1 MQEIEVAAT
10 SRTVQGT
17 GASRRL
23 RRAGRVPGILYGGKQ
38 QAQTIELDHNALY
51 HLLKLEAF
59 HASILNMNL
68 DGKKQQVL
76 LRHLHMHP
84 FKMQVMHVDF
94 QRVAKDKKIYIK
106 VPLHFLN
113 ADIAPGVKVGGGIIS
128 HVMTEV
134 EVSCLPADLPEFI
147 EVDLKDLALGHS
159 VHLSELKFPK
169 GTESPALVRGNDAV
183 VATVQIPK
191 VIVVEEAVAAP
202 TAEEAAAAEGVAA
215 EAGAVAGE
223 KKEGEKAAAPD
234 AGKKEGPKVPETG
247 KKESPKA
254 EKK

>member
-1 MQEIEVAAT
+1 MQIEVTAT
-10 SRTVQGT
+10 SRTQQGT

-23 RRAGRVPGILYGGKQ
+23 RLAGRVPGILYGGKQ

-76 LRHLHMHP
+76 LRELHMHP

-94 QRVAKDKKIYIK
+94 QRVAKDKKIHIE
-106 VPLHFLN
+106 VPLHFIN
-113 ADIAPGVKVGGGIIS
+113 ADLAPGVKVDGGIVS
-128 HVMTEV
+128 HVMNEV

-147 EVDLKDLALGHS
+147 EVDLANLKIGDS
-159 VHLSELKFPK
+159 VHLAELKFPK
-169 GTESPALVRGNDAV
+169 GVESVALVRGNNAV

-191 VIVVEEAVAAP
+191 VIVVEEVAAVPAVEEAVAA
-202 TAEEAAAAEGVAA
+202 EGAAAEAA
-215 EAGAVAGE
+215 PATGE

-234 AGKKEGPKVPETG
+234 AGKKEGAKAPEAG
-247 KKESPKA
+247 KKEGGKP